1 MNFKHK
7 VRSKLMREFCDKRAK
22 DSSAKHIDFSR
33 FIVSEKYKLVFCP
46 LPKVSCTVW
55 KTLLADLEG
64 VHIEKDVHR
73 EVGDKLN
80 SLRQYS
86 VEERRNILKNYTKFM
101 FVREPFERV
110 LSAYRDCFEGWYKR
124 GDAFWKR
131 YRQRVREYLV
141 KNGGLS
147 RIDVNADNT
156 TFEEFATYVVLTWR
170 KGEKLQIHW
179 RQMQDSCHPCQI
191 KFDYVGHYESLSE
204 DAEFILRKANLQDK
218 VQFPPWR
225 PTNTNSLMHK
235 YYSNLTLLRIAQ
247 LQNIYKDDME
257 MFGYTYPGPLQPVI
271 NKLIN
276 HKL

>member
-1 MNFKHK
+1 MK
-7 VRSKLMREFCDKRAK
+7 EFCDKRAR

-55 KTLLADLEG
+55 KNLLADLEG
-64 VHIEKDVHR
+64 VHIEKDVHHEIR
-73 EVGDKLN
+73 NKLN
-80 SLRQYS
+80 SLQQYS
-86 VEERRNILKNYTKFM
+86 EKERRDILKTYTKFM
-101 FVREPFERV
+101 FVREPFERL

-147 RIDVNADNT
+147 IAVDVDNT

-170 KGEKLQIHW
+170 NGEKLQIHW
-179 RQMQDSCHPCQI
+179 RQMHDSCHPCQI
-191 KFDYVGHYESLSE
+191 KFDYVGYYESLSE
-204 DAEFILRKANLQDK
+204 DAELFLRKANLQEK
-218 VQFPPWR
+218 VQFPQWR
-225 PTNTNSLMHK
+225 PTSTNSLMHK

-247 LQNIYKDDME
+247 LQNIYNDDME

>member
-7 VRSKLMREFCDKRAK
+7 VRSKLMQEFCDKRAK

-33 FIVSEKYKLVFCP
+33 FIVSEKHKLVFCP

-73 EVGDKLN
+73 EVGEKLN

-131 YRQRVREYLV
+131 YRQRVREYLA
-141 KNGGLS
+141 KNGGFS

-179 RQMQDSCHPCQI
+179 RQMQD
-191 KFDYVGHYESLSE
+191 
-204 DAEFILRKANLQDK
+204 
-218 VQFPPWR
+218 
-225 PTNTNSLMHK
+225 
-235 YYSNLTLLRIAQ
+235 
-247 LQNIYKDDME
+247 
-257 MFGYTYPGPLQPVI
+257 
-271 NKLIN
+271 
-276 HKL
+276 